1 MKTPNQPLQTDHVYR
16 VLEER
21 HAGELRFRSAVI
33 SSTAAHVAATLAVLL
48 GPFFMPKPVLLDF
61 TPVNLVS
68 MQAPEPEPAA
78 APVVEETPPA
88 PTQDPEPEPPPPVV
102 EDVPEDLE
110 AQRRKEA
117 EEAARQREEERRERE
132 AAEARR
138 EEAEA
143 RRKAAEEAERR
154 RLEEEERRRR
164 EQPQT
169 ATRSSRDAPPQ
180 QTTQQAAR
188 GQVELGLTDPSTN
201 RAVSDLPDF
210 WINALLTNIGSK
222 WDPPARPAGAREI
235 LTIVHF
241 VVGRNGR
248 VIAGPDIRSSSGDRR
263 YDDAALRA
271 VEAGQP
277 FPPLPQAYRGTS
289 LGINLGF
296 RPQ

>member
-1 MKTPNQPLQTDHVYR
+1 MKAPNQPLQTDHVYR

-21 HAGELRFRSAVI
+21 QVGELRFRSAVI

-61 TPVNLVS
+61 TPVNLVA
-68 MQAPEPEPAA
+68 MQAPEPAPEPAA
-78 APVVEETPPA
+78 EEIPPA
-88 PTQDPEPEPPPPVV
+88 ATPEPEPEPPPPPVV

-110 AQRRKEA
+110 AQRLKEA
-117 EEAARQREEERRERE
+117 EEAARKREEERRERE

-138 EEAEA
+138 KEAEE
-143 RRKAAEEAERR
+143 RRRAAEEAERR

-164 EQPQT
+164 EAPQT
-169 ATRSSRDAPPQ
+169 ASRSSRDAPPQ

-201 RAVSDLPDF
+201 RVVSDLPQF
-210 WINALLTNIGSK
+210 WIDALLVNIGSK
-222 WDPPARPAGAREI
+222 WDPPARPTGAREI

-248 VIAGPDIRSSSGDRR
+248 VIAGPDVRSSSGDRR

-271 VEAGQP
+271 VLAGQP
-277 FPPLPQAYRGTS
+277 FPPLPQAYRGS
-289 LGINLGF
+289 QLGINLGF